1 MIYSFDWR
9 GKFIQERLALLD
21 QMGFRYKYDEKLNLI
36 DLENTGLS
44 SGELEVLK
52 FVQNLSTP
60 VNFSIFDYA
69 LARPMLELHYKFW
82 NERFN
87 GNG

>member
-1 MIYSFDWR
+1 MIYSFDWK
-9 GKFIQERLALLD
+9 GKFIEERLALLM
-21 QMGFRYKYDEKLNLI
+21 QMGFDFEYDANLNLI
-36 DLENTGLS
+36 DLRKTGFS

-60 VNFSIFDYA
+60 VNFSVFDYA

-82 NERFN
+82 KERFN
-87 GNG
+87 GKS